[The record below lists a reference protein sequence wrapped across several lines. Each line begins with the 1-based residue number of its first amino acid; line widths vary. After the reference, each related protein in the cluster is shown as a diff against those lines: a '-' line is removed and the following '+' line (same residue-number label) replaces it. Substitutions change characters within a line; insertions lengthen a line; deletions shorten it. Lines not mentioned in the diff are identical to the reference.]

1 MKMDQSSRFRAAT
14 SLRVATIEDA
24 GHLTKIAEKT
34 FRDTYASANSAE
46 DMNTYCTQHFNR
58 EQQALEILDQAKT
71 TLLLERDGLLSGFA
85 QLCWHKAPS
94 CEVRAK
100 APSEILRFYLEQQ
113 VHGTGAAQA
122 LMNSVIEEAKKTDTD
137 VLWLGVWAQN
147 LRALAFYRK
156 QGFVEIGEQ
165 SFQLGADH
173 QRDLIMVTE
182 LY

>member
-1 MKMDQSSRFRAAT
+1 
-14 SLRVATIEDA
+14 
-24 GHLTKIAEKT
+24 
-34 FRDTYASANSAE
+34 
-46 DMNTYCTQHFNR
+46 
-58 EQQALEILDQAKT
+58 
-71 TLLLERDGLLSGFA
+71 
-85 QLCWHKAPS
+85 
-94 CEVRAK
+94 
-100 APSEILRFYLEQQ
+100 
-113 VHGTGAAQA
+113 
-122 LMNSVIEEAKKTDTD
+122 MNSVIEEAKKTDTD